1 MDIITISD
9 LGKKI
14 NGTIQWPT
22 LNNATTKF
30 KGFVEGDTIRF
41 EEYEAITGQDEVQ
54 IPSNYVGKLTNDGNT
69 LKGKIVTDADDSDSD
84 EADAPTFQLDKIKG
98 LDDDSDSD
106 ATKTPVKSENPVKK
120 PEKVENLQ
128 PGSKLSGTCFV
139 QHPFSIKITKRKG
152 VTLEGIVKWQN
163 QQCKTKIK
171 GKIENDILTF
181 EEYELFSKSD
191 DAAVT
196 VPMLYTGK
204 LDVGNG
210 VIDGSYGPAVNK
222 SNGTFKIKL

>member
-1 MDIITISD
+1 
-9 LGKKI
+9 
-14 NGTIQWPT
+14 
-22 LNNATTKF
+22 
-30 KGFVEGDTIRF
+30 
-41 EEYEAITGQDEVQ
+41 
-54 IPSNYVGKLTNDGNT
+54 LTNDGNT

-120 PEKVENLQ
+120 PEKAENLQ

-139 QHPFSIKITKRKG
+139 QHPFSFKITKRKG

-163 QQCKTKIK
+163 QKCKTKIK

-181 EEYELFSKSD
+181 EEYELFSKGD
-191 DAAVT
+191 DVAVT

>member
-1 MDIITISD
+1 MGVCSYVKAQSSDDFPFQMDIITISD

-30 KGFVEGDTIRF
+30 KGLVEGDTIRF
-41 EEYEAITGQDEVQ
+41 EEYEAITGEDEVQ

-69 LKGKIVTDADDSDSD
+69 LKGKIVTDADNSDSDSD
-84 EADAPTFQLDKIKG
+84 TDSPTFQLDKIKG
-98 LDDDSDSD
+98 LDDDSDSE
-106 ATKTPVKSENPVKK
+106 AVNTPVKSDKSDK
-120 PEKVENLQ
+120 SSSSAEKLQ
-128 PGSKLSGTCFV
+128 AGSKLSGTCYI

-152 VTLEGIVKWQN
+152 VTLEGTVKWPE

-181 EEYELFSKSD
+181 EEYELIEK
-191 DAAVT
+191 
-196 VPMLYTGK
+196 K
-204 LDVGNG
+204 RR
-210 VIDGSYGPAVNK
+210 
-222 SNGTFKIKL
+222 